1 MDQYPKVIQWNAN
14 IQIHT
19 NDTNLIPIHKSFIR
33 IISIIGINSYISIV
47 MSSNEQSLKNA
58 IGDFLKA
65 ANLSGKLAE
74 QKVID
79 GWEKIMGKMIA
90 KHTRQISIYDKKLFL
105 QIDSAPLKQ
114 ELFYS
119 REKIIKMMNEEA
131 GEEVIKEVVIR
142 W

>member
-1 MDQYPKVIQWNAN
+1 
-14 IQIHT
+14 
-19 NDTNLIPIHKSFIR
+19 
-33 IISIIGINSYISIV
+33 

-58 IGDFLKA
+58 IGDFLKTS
-65 ANLSGKLAE
+65 NLSGKLAE

-90 KHTRQISIYDKKLFL
+90 KYTRQISIYDKKLFL

-142 W
+142 

>member
-1 MDQYPKVIQWNAN
+1 
-14 IQIHT
+14 
-19 NDTNLIPIHKSFIR
+19 
-33 IISIIGINSYISIV
+33 

-58 IGDFLKA
+58 IGDFLKT

-142 W
+142 

>member
-1 MDQYPKVIQWNAN
+1 
-14 IQIHT
+14 
-19 NDTNLIPIHKSFIR
+19 
-33 IISIIGINSYISIV
+33 

-58 IGDFLKA
+58 IGDFLKN

-142 W
+142 